1 MPYRTTLMTSAFL
14 IGFATVSASRAQAPA
29 PEARTLRILAHDY
42 FSIDPALQAAF
53 EAEHGA
59 RIELI
64 DGGDANQA
72 ADRAIAHAGQPEAD
86 LLFGFDNL
94 TYRRLLAAGALADY
108 EADSRALIPADIRA
122 QFGDSLAVTPIDY
135 GYVTLNWDGAS
146 GGEPPAS
153 YEELLDPAW
162 RGKLVVEDPRA
173 SSPGLQFLLSTIA
186 YFEAEG
192 GMSWQD
198 WWRGLAANEVHVAAD
213 WGEAYTERFTY
224 RGGDRPLVVSY
235 TTSPAA
241 EVHFSNGAL
250 AEPPTE
256 NVILGPLFRQVEA
269 IGILAGAA
277 EPDLAGAFIDF
288 MLTDEYQTLIPS
300 EDHVYPVIAED
311 DLPEWWKWADV
322 AVEPA
327 SLEVDQATIDAWVAE
342 WAAIMGR

>member
-1 MPYRTTLMTSAFL
+1 MPYAATLRTSTFL
-14 IGFATVSASRAQAPA
+14 AILAAVPLAVGQTPA
-29 PEARTLRILAHDY
+29 AETRTLRILAHDY
-42 FSIDPALQAAF
+42 FSIDPAVLALF
-53 EAEHGA
+53 ETEHGA
-59 RIELI
+59 RVVLVE
-64 DGGDANQA
+64 GGDANQA
-72 ADRAIAHAGQPEAD
+72 ADRAIARAGAPEAD

-94 TYRRLLAAGALADY
+94 TYRRLLAAGALAEY
-108 EADSRALIPADIRA
+108 AADRRDLIPADIRA
-122 QFGDSLAVTPIDY
+122 QFGDTLAVTPIDF

-186 YFEAEG
+186 YFEEAG
-192 GMSWQD
+192 GMTWQD

-250 AEPPTE
+250 TEPPTE

-269 IGILAGAA
+269 VAVLAGAA

-288 MLTDEYQTLIPS
+288 MLTDDYQALIPS
-300 EDHVYPVIAED
+300 EDHVYPVIAQS

-327 SLEVDQATIDAWVAE
+327 TLEVDQATIDAWVAE
-342 WAAIMGR
+342 WAAIMDP